1 MAIMNAIRVALR
13 SRREAKRARQY
24 DEGWNW
30 AAGQLLNGAPPEDVL
45 ARVDGAALFEDTHPF
60 DNGAKDACMRWIGLR
75 K

>member
-1 MAIMNAIRVALR
+1 MKIVRAVRAALAR
-13 SRREAKRARQY
+13 RREAKRAAQY
-24 DEGWNW
+24 DDGWSW